1 MIQDP
6 YEVLGVS
13 RDASMDEI
21 KKAYRKLSRK
31 YHPDANINN
40 PHKAEA
46 EEKFKQV
53 QEAYDQIVRE
63 REHGGTTG
71 SGSYGGGYG
80 NYTSGMED
88 PEMQAAVNFVNSQ
101 HFQEAMNVLNQI
113 QNRTANWYFLHAIAN
128 AGLGNNVAAREDAE
142 TACRMEPDNERFRQ
156 LYSQLSGMGSW
167 YQDVGRGYGYGDCG
181 EGTGTARTCSS
192 ICGALLC
199 CSLCSAG
206 TGCIPCFC
214 WI

>member
-6 YEVLGVS
+6 YEVLGVP
-13 RDASMDEI
+13 RDADMDEI

-53 QEAYDQIVRE
+53 QEAYDQIVKERE
-63 REHGGTTG
+63 RGTSAG
-71 SGSYGGGYG
+71 GSYGGYG
-80 NYTSGMED
+80 GYTSGMDD
-88 PEMQAAVNFVNSQ
+88 PEMQAAVNFINSQ
-101 HFQEAMNVLNQI
+101 HFQEAINVLNQI
-113 QNRTANWYFLHAIAN
+113 QNRNGNWYFLHAVAN
-128 AGLGNNVAAREDAE
+128 AGLGNNVAARSDAE

-156 LYSQLSGMGSW
+156 LYSQLSGMGGW
-167 YQDVGRGYGYGDCG
+167 YQDAGRGYGFEDCG
-181 EGTGTARTCSS
+181 EGNTTARTCSS

>member
-40 PHKAEA
+40 PNKAQA

-53 QEAYDQIVRE
+53 QEAYDQIVKE
-63 REHGGTTG
+63 REHGTSG
-71 SGSYGGGYG
+71 SGSYGSYGG
-80 NYTSGMED
+80 YTSGMED
-88 PEMQAAVNFVNSQ
+88 PEMQAAVNFINSQ

-128 AGLGNNVAAREDAE
+128 AGLGNNVAARDDAE
-142 TACRMEPDNERFRQ
+142 KACQMEPDNERFRQ
-156 LYSQLSGMGSW
+156 LYSQLSGMGGW
-167 YQDVGRGYGYGDCG
+167 YQDVGRSYGYGDCG
-181 EGTGTARTCSS
+181 EQTTSQRTCAS
-192 ICGALLC
+192 ICSALLC

>member
-6 YEVLGVS
+6 YDVLGVP
-13 RDASMDEI
+13 RDADMDEI

-53 QEAYDQIVRE
+53 QEAYDQIVKE
-63 REHGGTTG
+63 RESGTAGG
-71 SGSYGGGYG
+71 GSYGG
-80 NYTSGMED
+80 YTSGMED
-88 PEMQAAVNFVNSQ
+88 PEMQAAVNFINSQ

-113 QNRTANWYFLHAIAN
+113 QNRTANWYFLHAVAN
-128 AGLGNNVAAREDAE
+128 AGLGNNVAARSDAE
-142 TACRMEPDNERFRQ
+142 TACQMEPDNERFRQ
-156 LYSQLSGMGSW
+156 LYSQLSGMGTW
-167 YQDVGRGYGYGDCG
+167 YQDAGRGYGYEDCG
-181 EGTGTARTCSS
+181 EGNTAARACSS

-199 CSLCSAG
+199 CSLCGSG

>member
-6 YEVLGVS
+6 YDVLGVP
-13 RDASMDEI
+13 RNAGMDEI

-63 REHGGTTG
+63 REGGAAG
-71 SGSYGGGYG
+71 GSYGGGFSGGYA
-80 NYTSGMED
+80 SGMED
-88 PEMQAAVNFVNSQ
+88 PEMQAAVNFINSQ

-113 QNRTANWYFLHAIAN
+113 PNRTANWYFLHAVAN
-128 AGLGNNVAAREDAE
+128 AGLGNNVAARSDAE
-142 TACRMEPDNERFRQ
+142 TACQMEPENERFRQ

-167 YQDVGRGYGYGDCG
+167 YQDAGRGYGYDNCG
-181 EGTGTARTCSS
+181 EENTAARACSS

-199 CSLCSAG
+199 CSLCGSG